1 MLQLTINGLPAF
13 PKQGSSFKLTR
24 ENPYFSD
31 SGDYTLEVTLPL
43 AGCPENLRIF
53 GSLHRPEQRRAACA
67 ALRLPFSLLAP
78 PLPLIEGTALVSAV
92 TETEAKVQ
100 LLAGGSEL
108 KIRTADE
115 LGRDLY
121 VSDLDLGRAW
131 DTDFARCCPGKEY
144 SEDGLMHWFWGC
156 EGYGTACVS
165 YPDHYLDGR
174 DTLGGKGDGR
184 IDLCDC
190 ALLPIL
196 DTREQEVLNAR
207 TLYVCHKPGRPAYTD
222 YACLPGDPFLGSFIP
237 PSSANS
243 YAVWI
248 EENFSHIRTSGG
260 NLAPQPRVYLLV
272 ERVLR
277 ALGYEVAPADDC
289 LRNSDWKHLIL
300 CNARRTL
307 RYARMLPRWTVKE
320 FLAEVEQFCGV
331 KICVTGRDRAAIRPK
346 ADYYAANTHT
356 FAPSGICAGPDTDID
371 SEQEE
376 KDITRAN
383 VRYAFPAD
391 PHPAVALTDDILSRA
406 DVRVYGSYA
415 ELYQGWQALTAAD
428 RLAAVNYVSN
438 FRYGCLVHTASD
450 SIASYQGIAPY
461 GPLVRDAL
469 NTDDFTELRIV
480 PCDGFHPEPDPASGG
495 SFEDPLQPGLNL
507 SVYVWDPDLSLYV
520 QTTAGSCVA
529 PFLLRTQ
536 LDTVTE
542 GTSFRAWDAVRYSDQ
557 EQAEEGEGLPEVME
571 VALTGAV
578 KEHEIFV
585 PATDFS
591 DPATV
596 TARTPHAVGIAYQA
610 NGDGKPEQMA
620 DTYGP
625 LGSNALALVRFESTG
640 DGLVAEALRP
650 SAEFSA
656 TAKAET
662 RFSFTGHVP
671 PDTPIDSIFLIRG
684 QRYACLKLEYTI
696 DEHGL
701 QPLKTGY
708 FYEIN

>member
-1 MLQLTINGLPAF
+1 MLQLTINGLPAV
-13 PKQGSSFKLTR
+13 PKEGSSFKLTR

-43 AGCPENLRIF
+43 AGCPENLRIL
-53 GSLHRPEQRRAACA
+53 GAVHRPEAPKGHLP
-67 ALRLPFSLLAP
+67 ALRLPFRLLAP
-78 PLPLIEGTALVSAV
+78 PELDVEGTAIVTAV

-100 LLAGGSEL
+100 LLAGRSEL
-108 KIRTADE
+108 KIRSTDE
-115 LGRDLY
+115 QGRDIY

-156 EGYGTACVS
+156 EGYGMECVTNTG
-165 YPDHYLDGR
+165 HYLDGS
-174 DTLGGKGDGR
+174 DALAGKGDGR
-184 IDLCDC
+184 YDLCDC

-196 DTREQEVLNAR
+196 DTGEQELLNAR
-207 TLYVCHKPGRPAYTD
+207 TLYVCYNPRLSAPR
-222 YACLPGDPFLGSFIP
+222 YALLPGDPFLSSFIP
-237 PSSANS
+237 PSGAHT
-243 YAVWI
+243 YTEWL
-248 EENFSHIRTSGG
+248 EENFVHIQTWGG

-289 LRNSDWKHLIL
+289 LRTSDWKHLIL
-300 CNARRTL
+300 CNARPTL
-307 RYARMLPRWTVKE
+307 RYASMLPHWTVEE
-320 FLAEVEQFCGV
+320 FLAEVERLCGV
-331 KICVTGRDRAAIRPK
+331 KICVTGRDRAAIRHK
-346 ADYYAANTHT
+346 AEYYAATTHT
-356 FAPSGICAGPDTDID
+356 FAPSGICAGPETDID
-371 SEQEE
+371 SGQEE

-406 DVRVYGSYA
+406 DVHVYGSYA
-415 ELYQGWQALTAAD
+415 ELNQGWQTLSAAD

-438 FRYGCLVHTASD
+438 FRYGCLVHTASN

-480 PCDGFHPEPDPASGG
+480 PCDGFHPEPDPDGSGN
-495 SFEDPLQPGLNL
+495 FEDPLQPGLNL
-507 SVYVWDPDLSLYV
+507 SVYVWDPDLSLYCV
-520 QTTAGSCVA
+520 TVEGSCVA

-536 LDTVTE
+536 LDTVTV
-542 GTSFRAWDAVRYSDQ
+542 GTSFRAWDAVRHPDQ
-557 EQAEEGEGLPEVME
+557 EQKEEGEGLPEVME

-578 KEHEIFV
+578 KEHDIFV
-585 PATDFS
+585 RATDYS

-596 TARTPHAVGIAYQA
+596 KVRTPHAVGIAYQA
-610 NGDGKPEQMA
+610 NGDGKPELMA

-625 LGSNALALVRFESTG
+625 LGYNALALLNFDSTG
-640 DGLVAEALRP
+640 DGLVAKALKP
-650 SAEFSA
+650 SSEFSA
-656 TAKAET
+656 TTKAEI

-684 QRYACLKLEYTI
+684 RRYACLKLEYTI